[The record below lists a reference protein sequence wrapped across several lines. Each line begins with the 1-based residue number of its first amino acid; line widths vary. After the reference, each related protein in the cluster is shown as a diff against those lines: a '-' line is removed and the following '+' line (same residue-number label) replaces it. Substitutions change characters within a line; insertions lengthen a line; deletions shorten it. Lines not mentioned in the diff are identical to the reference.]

1 MNNFVFILLGAT
13 GDLAKRKIIPALYQL
28 SKEQK
33 FDFIVVGAALDS
45 TSIDTIIENARPF
58 IEAVDEQELAKFK
71 DKFFYSPLN
80 FQKKEDFD
88 RLQIQVS
95 ALEQKYSLSQN
106 RLLYV
111 AAASDFYCAITEHS
125 AQSGL
130 IKKQSK
136 AGAPWQRIVYEKPFG
151 KDAASARTINEC
163 IAHYFDE
170 SQIYRI
176 DHYLTKEIVG
186 NIALVRFTNL
196 VFEPLWNNRYID
208 YVQVIVNESI
218 GIEGRGAYYD
228 HYGALRDIVQN
239 HILEI
244 VALLAMES
252 PEWLHGEYI
261 RSARVKVLEKIKVA
275 DALLGQYENYRKEP
289 AVSSQSNT
297 ETFAAVRLMIE
308 NPRWAGVPFYVK
320 TGKYLEKKETVIHI
334 KFKQVDCLLAKH
346 CPAESN
352 MLTLQVAPEAV
363 FSLRLNIK
371 KPGVGDEVVPV
382 NMEFCHS
389 CIFGMQKTEAYE
401 IIIEQVVK
409 GEQEVSVR
417 FDEIEAA
424 WKVIDSIEDMKLPV
438 YPYKVGSHGPEQLQA
453 FEKKHGMR
461 WLS

>member
-1 MNNFVFILLGAT
+1 MDSFVFILLGAS
-13 GDLAKRKIIPALYQL
+13 GDLAKRKIIPCLYQL
-28 SKEQK
+28 SKSQK
-33 FDFIVVGAALDS
+33 LNFIVVGAALDTAS
-45 TSIDTIIENARPF
+45 TNTIIENARPF
-58 IEAVDEQELAKFK
+58 IEQLDEEELTQFK
-71 DKFFYSPLN
+71 SKFFYQQLN

-88 RLQIQVS
+88 RLHGLIS
-95 ALEQKYSLSQN
+95 SLEQQYKLSGN
-106 RLLYV
+106 RLLFV
-111 AAASDFYCAITEHS
+111 AAASNFYCAITSNS

-136 AGAPWQRIVYEKPFG
+136 TGAPWQRIVYEKPFG
-151 KDAASARTINEC
+151 KDAESAREINQC
-163 IAHYFDE
+163 IAQFFDE

-196 VFEPLWNNRYID
+196 VFEPLWNNRFID

-261 RSARVKVLEKIKVA
+261 RSARVKVLEKIKVT
-275 DALLGQYENYRKEP
+275 DVLLGQCDQYRKEP
-289 AVSSQSNT
+289 AVNPQSNI
-297 ETFAAVRLMIE
+297 ETFAVARLAIE

-334 KFKQVDCLLAKH
+334 KFKHVDCLLAKH

-424 WKVIDSIEDMKLPV
+424 WHVIDTIEAMKLPV
-438 YPYKVGSHGPEQLQA
+438 YPYKAGSRGPEQLEA